1 MCYFYINSGSLINP
15 VLKEYKLTY
24 AEIWSVGKEVDILS
38 TQLLIEKANYLESH
52 YLRSSMRV

>member
-1 MCYFYINSGSLINP
+1 MLLQKMKHIKKVFQQFYNSGSLINP

-38 TQLLIEKANYLESH
+38 T
-52 YLRSSMRV
+52 